1 VSSLLRL
8 QLAQQTTTFP
18 VAAPGPARFLSTDV
32 SGGKGVSHPGQFT
45 RESFLGALVS
55 FFCSQHLTPLASSTD
70 LVYGPD
76 KAKVPLP
83 TASPEE
89 VFGWALRTVG
99 VSQRN
104 ADKLLEQEI
113 DGADIVHLSKLP
125 ESEIKAELL
134 AANLSLS
141 AALKLSVAIS
151 DFGAAAT
158 GTRALLRISLSHQS
172 SLILKHP
179 KPTRVFQLNQLLNLQ
194 LLLIQL
200 GHSSATF
207 STASPYTLG
216 R

>member
-1 VSSLLRL
+1 
-8 QLAQQTTTFP
+8 
-18 VAAPGPARFLSTDV
+18 
-32 SGGKGVSHPGQFT
+32 
-45 RESFLGALVS
+45 
-55 FFCSQHLTPLASSTD
+55 
-70 LVYGPD
+70 VYGPD

-89 VFGWALRTVG
+89 VFGWALHTVG

-125 ESEIKAELL
+125 ESEIEAKLL
-134 AANLSLS
+134 AAPYLLSGS

-179 KPTRVFQLNQLLNLQ
+179 NPTREFQLNQLLNCN
-194 LLLIQL
+194 
-200 GHSSATF
+200 F
-207 STASPYTLG
+207 F
-216 R
+216 

>member
-1 VSSLLRL
+1 
-8 QLAQQTTTFP
+8 
-18 VAAPGPARFLSTDV
+18 
-32 SGGKGVSHPGQFT
+32 
-45 RESFLGALVS
+45 
-55 FFCSQHLTPLASSTD
+55 
-70 LVYGPD
+70 VYGPD

-151 DFGAAAT
+151 DFGAAAA

-179 KPTRVFQLNQLLNLQ
+179 NPTREFQLNQLLNCN
-194 LLLIQL
+194 
-200 GHSSATF
+200 F
-207 STASPYTLG
+207 F
-216 R
+216 